1 MPALLCSSPAYRR
14 GASWSVEAAERFAPP
29 VPKVASTGRGGMNR
43 WRWRWLP
50 SARAPAQLRAH
61 GCARVEPRAGA
72 RGGRSG
78 RGARLAAPVT
88 IGTKYAKATMPKLLC
103 QSYYAKATM
112 PKLLCQRAPPPTP
125 TTYTHTHTHS
135 LTHTHTRHTRRCDS
149 DTSPHASMS
158 VHKKYRHGTI
168 DGPSSV
174 GPLSLTARSHG
185 PIIQP
190 QVFLR
195 VEVGGPRRSDV
206 PELRPHL
213 VSVSVRARARV
224 RVRVRAVPAA

>member
-1 MPALLCSSPAYRR
+1 
-14 GASWSVEAAERFAPP
+14 
-29 VPKVASTGRGGMNR
+29 
-43 WRWRWLP
+43 
-50 SARAPAQLRAH
+50 
-61 GCARVEPRAGA
+61 
-72 RGGRSG
+72 
-78 RGARLAAPVT
+78 
-88 IGTKYAKATMPKLLC
+88 MPKLLC

-112 PKLLCQRAPPPTP
+112 PKSPSTNPDDL
-125 TTYTHTHTHS
+125 HTHTHS

-213 VSVSVRARARV
+213 VSVSVRARARARIRVRARARV
-224 RVRVRAVPAA
+224 RVRVRAVPAG

>member
-1 MPALLCSSPAYRR
+1 
-14 GASWSVEAAERFAPP
+14 
-29 VPKVASTGRGGMNR
+29 
-43 WRWRWLP
+43 
-50 SARAPAQLRAH
+50 
-61 GCARVEPRAGA
+61 
-72 RGGRSG
+72 
-78 RGARLAAPVT
+78 
-88 IGTKYAKATMPKLLC
+88 
-103 QSYYAKATM
+103 
-112 PKLLCQRAPPPTP
+112 
-125 TTYTHTHTHS
+125 
-135 LTHTHTRHTRRCDS
+135 
-149 DTSPHASMS
+149 MS

-213 VSVSVRARARV
+213 VSVSVRARARA
-224 RVRVRAVPAA
+224 RVRVRARARFRLRVRARVGARPETVRALPRAKESAIESSTWSG